1 MTFQFLNCPFKS
13 LPNNIFNYKYYKV
26 WVELISALMF
36 WQDGVHVKWGMLG
49 CGTRG
54 SIMCRCVCE
63 GEATHPSSHLN
74 ESERRSIP
82 RWAPQQGASGF
93 TCLSFS
99 LTRARF
105 QDPLAHLPDSLC
117 ANVCMTIAGLAASLL
132 SHKDLHSLLWAWER
146 KYTCNST
153 RTLKV
158 TRSVKPLRVCSDP
171 FLCPK
176 PKQGS
181 L

>member
-1 MTFQFLNCPFKS
+1 MTAFSFLGERSILNLCQIIS
-13 LPNNIFNYKYYKV
+13 LAINTCV

-36 WQDGVHVKWGMLG
+36 WQDGVHVKRGMSG

-54 SIMCRCVCE
+54 SIMYLCVRE

-74 ESERRSIP
+74 KPERRSIP
-82 RWAPQQGASGF
+82 RWASQQGASGF
-93 TCLSFS
+93 TSISFS
-99 LTRARF
+99 LTRAKS

-117 ANVCMTIAGLAASLL
+117 VNVCMTIAGLAASLL
-132 SHKDLHSLLWAWER
+132 SHKDLHSLFWAWER

-158 TRSVKPLRVCSDP
+158 TRSVKPLHFCS
-171 FLCPK
+171 
-176 PKQGS
+176 GS
-181 L
+181 LPLPWA